1 MYVLGIDTSCD
12 DTSFAIIEEDKKVI
26 KSTVF
31 NQSSLHAIFGGVV
44 PEIASRKH
52 VEIIEPLFL
61 NFLESS
67 GLSLKDVDLIGV
79 TSGPGLIGSILVG
92 LCFAKGLSLASG
104 IPILGVNHVEA
115 HAMSVFLTRKI
126 DFPFISL
133 VVSGGHT
140 VLFLMEDYGE
150 YRILGSTRDDAAGEA
165 LDKASKFLGL
175 GYPGGVAIEKL
186 SYGSKTDFVNFPRP
200 MIDEDNFDFSF
211 SGLKTALVNY
221 VKKNPIRPE
230 DLRHVVASYQEA
242 VFEVLIEKTLKA
254 CKTFS
259 VGRVSVGGG
268 VAANSRLRESFLTRA
283 MEEKIEVFF
292 PDKEYCTDNA
302 AMVAIT
308 AYYLYTIK
316 GQKSPIDL
324 KAFSRMKLRE

>member
-221 VKKNPIRPE
+221 VKKNPIRHE

-308 AYYLYTIK
+308 AYYLYTVK
-316 GQKSPIDL
+316 GQKSQIDL